1 MSADPFP
8 DLAGLRV
15 LVTGAAHGIGLEV
28 ARGFIGAGASVAVTD
43 VADDIVRLGESM
55 GAVSNHRADVGEA
68 DQVEAMVAGAVGAL
82 GGLDCLVNVA
92 GVQRVGNLVDFGLD
106 EWDAMMRINLRGVFL
121 TCRAATPHLLVS
133 SRGTIINT
141 ASIAGLRG
149 GPGGTAYAASKG
161 GVIAFT
167 TALAL
172 ELAPHGICVNSV
184 CPGWVDTGFN
194 DPIIGLVGGADA
206 HQRLVEDGVP
216 LKRQASAKELAPT
229 YLFLASAGARYITAK
244 SISVDGGVLS

>member
-1 MSADPFP
+1 MNVDTHS
-8 DLAGLRV
+8 DLTGLRV

-28 ARGFIGAGASVAVTD
+28 ARQFIGAGAAVAVTD
-43 VADDIVRLGESM
+43 IADEIASLAERI
-55 GAVSNHRADVGEA
+55 GAVSGHSADVA
-68 DQVEAMVAGAVGAL
+68 DPDQVDGMVAAAVLAL

-92 GVQRVGNLVDFGLD
+92 GLQRVGDLVDTDLAD
-106 EWDAMMRINLRGVFL
+106 WDAMMNVNLRGVFL
-121 TCRAATPHLLVS
+121 TCRAAVPHLLAS
-133 SRGTIINT
+133 PRGTILNT

-149 GPGGTAYAASKG
+149 GPGSTAYAASKG

-172 ELAPHGICVNSV
+172 ELAPSGICVNSV

-194 DPIIGLVGGADA
+194 DPIVKLIGGVAE
-206 HQRLVEDGVP
+206 HERLVREGVP
-216 LKRQASAKELAPT
+216 LARQATPEEIAPI

-244 SISVDGGVLS
+244 AISIDGGVLS

>member
-1 MSADPFP
+1 MTADPWH

-28 ARGFIGAGASVAVTD
+28 ARHFIGVGASVAVTD
-43 VADDIVRLGESM
+43 VAEDIGRLGESM
-55 GAVSNHRADVGEA
+55 GAVSSHRADIAEA
-68 DQVEAMVAGAVGAL
+68 HEVEAMVADAVGAL

-92 GVQRVGNLVDFGLD
+92 GLQRVGNLVTFDLD
-106 EWDAMMRINLRGVFL
+106 DWDAMMRVNLRGVFL

-172 ELAPHGICVNSV
+172 ELAPHSICVNSV

-206 HQRLVEDGVP
+206 HERLVIDGVP
-216 LKRQASAKELAPT
+216 LRRQASAQELAPT